1 MVHYIEEIKKNSQII
16 GDVSAFSRRKEIHFE
31 EIYVPLKLKEINL
44 ESWTQEKTRV
54 MEPETAVN
62 NYPRLVI
69 LGAPGAGKTTLLK
82 YLTLYYCKKHPGEQ
96 PHSDALIPIPINLR
110 DFPAGG
116 ASVRDVIATVF
127 EKSGA
132 VGIAKNVEKIL
143 ENGQGILLLDGL
155 DELTPRTSREKVAKE
170 TLSFSGKY
178 PGCKI
183 IVASRPAAFPVYY
196 DESLPPQGELLR
208 NFKRLEIMGLDLNR
222 IKRFIDNWF
231 GIFNRLR
238 ADALLKMVQD
248 DKNVGGAAQNPLIL
262 SIIASLYDED
272 NEQLPTRVD
281 LYRRIS
287 DVMLTGWD
295 AHKRIIHFF
304 PPEKKKFI
312 LKKLAFLNHHLRQE
326 ILTEMEILDEITR
339 HCSLLKLKKE
349 ETRPFLEEIWQRS
362 GILRKRTTG
371 TYNFLHLSFQEY
383 FTALEL
389 IELKDQENGIDSIL
403 PHLGDSWW
411 EGPALFYAGICK
423 DAGPLIKRI
432 QKNTAE
438 DIFYKNLMFSG
449 KCIAD
454 AEFTDPMLKEK
465 IIRDLWDLYNTA
477 EFQLIREKAIA
488 VLSRLNPPNI
498 IDILVDQLTDKESHV
513 RRNAVE
519 TLGSMGSAEVLPAL
533 IMVLVKDKESKI
545 RSQAAVALGKIGS
558 SAAIPPLITGLNID
572 EDSEVRRSAAE
583 ALGLIGRPGAL
594 PTLIK
599 SLTMDKDTTVR
610 GGAAEALGK
619 IGCTGAVAPLM
630 EALAAEQHSSVRW
643 RIAMA
648 LGKLESTMGA
658 ENSPVS
664 EHLDVRHVLIEA
676 LVSDKDG
683 AVRESAAEALGEI
696 GSEESSSALMD
707 ALSLDENADVRGSAA
722 YALGFMKSEEALPVL
737 IKALISDTNCEVRGR
752 AAYALGRIK
761 KTEAVPY
768 LTAVFTAHKE
778 SLIRGNATYALGEIG
793 GVEAIPFLIQALT
806 MDKDTYVRF
815 RAAEALG
822 NTGNIMA
829 IPPLKIAMTDEGS
842 YYGWKVK
849 DRVFEALEKISRR
862 LQVKIFKEETPL

>member
-1 MVHYIEEIKKNSQII
+1 MGHYIEEIRKNSQII
-16 GDVSAFSRRKEIHFE
+16 NDVSAFSRRNEIPLE

-54 MEPETAVN
+54 MEPGTAVN
-62 NYPRLVI
+62 NYPHLVI

-82 YLTLYYCKKHPGEQ
+82 YLALSYCKKYP
-96 PHSDALIPIPINLR
+96 DALLPIPINLR

-116 ASVRDVIATVF
+116 VSVREVIDSLF

-132 VGIAKNVEKIL
+132 TDTDQNVEKIL
-143 ENGQGILLLDGL
+143 ETGQAILLLDGL
-155 DELTPRTSREKVAKE
+155 DEITPRASRERITKE
-170 TLSFSGKY
+170 ILFFSTKY

-183 IVASRPAAFPVYY
+183 IVTSRPLAFPVYY
-196 DESLPPQGELLR
+196 DESLPPREELLR

-222 IKRFIDNWF
+222 VKRFIDNWF
-231 GIFNRLR
+231 GIFNRIK
-238 ADALLKMVQD
+238 ADALLKIVRD
-248 DKNVGGAAQNPLIL
+248 DKNIGEAAQNPLVL
-262 SIIASLYDED
+262 SIIAGLYDED
-272 NEQLPTRVD
+272 TERLPTRAD
-281 LYRRIS
+281 LYRRIC

-304 PPEKKKFI
+304 SPEKKKFI
-312 LKKLAFLNHHLRQE
+312 LKKLALLNHHLRQE
-326 ILTEMEILDEITR
+326 ILTETEILDEIAR
-339 HCSLLKLKKE
+339 HGPLLKLKKE
-349 ETRPFLEEIWQRS
+349 EARPFLEEIWQRC

-371 TYNFLHLSFQEY
+371 TYHFLHLSFQEY

-389 IELKDQENGIDSIL
+389 KEQENGIDSVL
-403 PHLGDSWW
+403 PLLGDSWW
-411 EGPALFYAGICK
+411 EGPVLFYAGICK

-432 QKNTAE
+432 QNNTAE
-438 DIFYKNLMFSG
+438 DIFYKNLALSG

-454 AEFTDPMLKEK
+454 AEFTDAMLEEK
-465 IIRDLWDLYNTA
+465 IVRDLWNLYNKA
-477 EFQLIREKAIA
+477 EFQLLKDKAIA

-498 IDILVDQLTDKESHV
+498 MAILVEQLTDKEAHV
-513 RRNAVE
+513 RRNAAE
-519 TLGSMGSAEVLPAL
+519 TLGAMGSAEVLPAL

-545 RSQAAVALGKIGS
+545 RGQAAAALGKIGG

-583 ALGLIGRPGAL
+583 ALGLIGNPEAL
-594 PTLIK
+594 PALIK

-610 GGAAEALGK
+610 GGAAEALGE
-619 IGCTGAVAPLM
+619 IGCATAVAPLM

-648 LGKLESTMGA
+648 LGKLESTTGA
-658 ENSPVS
+658 GNYPDS
-664 EHLDVRHVLIEA
+664 EYPDVRHVLIEA
-676 LVSDKDG
+676 LTSDKDG
-683 AVRESAAEALGEI
+683 AVRESAAEALGEL
-696 GSEESSSALMD
+696 GSEESSAALME
-707 ALSLDENADVRGSAA
+707 ALSLDESADVRGSAA

-737 IKALISDTNCEVRGR
+737 IKALVTDTDYEVRGR

-768 LTAVFTAHKE
+768 LTAVFSGHKE

-806 MDKDTYVRF
+806 MDKDTYVRY

-849 DRVFEALEKISRR
+849 DRAFEALEKISRR
-862 LQVKIFKEETPL
+862 LQVNIFKEETPL

>member
-1 MVHYIEEIKKNSQII
+1 MGHYIEEIKKNSQII
-16 GDVSAFSRRKEIHFE
+16 NNVSAFSRRNEIPLE
-31 EIYVPLKLKEINL
+31 EIYIPVKLKEINL
-44 ESWTQEKTRV
+44 ESWTQEKTRI
-54 MEPETAVN
+54 MEPETAVT
-62 NYPRLVI
+62 NYPRMVI

-82 YLTLYYCKKHPGEQ
+82 YLALHFCQKYLAEQSHP
-96 PHSDALIPIPINLR
+96 DALIPIPINLR

-116 ASVRDVIATVF
+116 VSVREVIDSVF
-127 EKSGA
+127 AKSGA
-132 VGIAKNVEKIL
+132 NETTQDVEKIL
-143 ENGQGILLLDGL
+143 ETGKGILLMDGL
-155 DELTPRTSREKVAKE
+155 DELTPRTTRERVAKE
-170 TLSFSGKY
+170 ILSFSIKY

-183 IVASRPAAFPVYY
+183 IVASRPLAFPVYY

-231 GIFNRLR
+231 GIFNRIK

-248 DKNVGGAAQNPLIL
+248 DKNVGGVAQNPLIL
-262 SIIASLYDED
+262 SIIAGLYDEA
-272 NEQLPTRVD
+272 NERMPTRAD
-281 LYRRIS
+281 LYRRIC
-287 DVMLTGWD
+287 DVMLTTWD

-304 PPEKKKFI
+304 SPEKKKYI
-312 LKKLAFLNHHLRQE
+312 LKKLALLNHHLRQE
-326 ILTEMEILDEITR
+326 ILTETEVLDEITH
-339 HCSLLKLKKE
+339 HCPLLKLKKE
-349 ETRPFLEEIWQRS
+349 EARPFLEEIWQRC

-371 TYNFLHLSFQEY
+371 TYHFQHLSFQEY

-389 IELKDQENGIDSIL
+389 KEQENGIDSVL
-403 PHLGDSWW
+403 PNLGDPWW
-411 EGPALFYAGICK
+411 EGPVLFYAGISK

-432 QKNTAE
+432 QNNTAE
-438 DIFYKNLMFSG
+438 DIFYKNLMLSG

-454 AEFTDPMLKEK
+454 AEYTDAMLKEK
-465 IIRDLWDLYNTA
+465 IVRDLWSLYNKA
-477 EFQLIREKAIA
+477 EFQLLKDKAVA
-488 VLSRLNPPNI
+488 VLSRLNPPDI
-498 IDILVDQLTDKESHV
+498 INILVDQLTDTEAHI
-513 RRNAVE
+513 RRNAAE
-519 TLGSMGSAEVLPAL
+519 TLGYMGSAEVLPAL
-533 IMVLVKDKESKI
+533 IMVLVKDKETRI
-545 RSQAAVALGKIGS
+545 RGQAAAALGKIGS
-558 SAAIPPLITGLNID
+558 SAAIPPLITGLNVD

-583 ALGLIGRPGAL
+583 ALGSIGSADAL
-594 PTLIK
+594 PALIK
-599 SLTMDKDTTVR
+599 SLSMDKDATVR
-610 GGAAEALGK
+610 GGAAEALGR
-619 IGCTGAVAPLM
+619 IGCNRAVAPLM

-648 LGKLESTMGA
+648 LGKLESPPGA
-658 ENSPVS
+658 ENSPGS

-676 LVSDKDG
+676 LTSDKDG
-683 AVRESAAEALGEI
+683 SVRESAAEALGEI
-696 GSEESSSALMD
+696 GSEESSSALME

-737 IKALISDTNCEVRGR
+737 IKALVTDTDYEVRGR

-768 LTAVFTAHKE
+768 LTAVFSGHKE
-778 SLIRGNATYALGEIG
+778 SLIRGNATFALGEIG

-806 MDKDTYVRF
+806 MDKDTYVRY

-849 DRVFEALEKISRR
+849 DRAFEALEKISRR
-862 LQVKIFKEETPL
+862 LRVKIFKEETPL